1 MRKVVTAIL
10 GVVLVAGVASAQSF
24 NVPSKA
30 KGLKGEMVK
39 AFDQCTT
46 GTIGPNSSNP
56 PIVLPGCTAVVSDPG
71 CGFGSKGAGKFS
83 TGVSKTDIKVG
94 VGLSG
99 LDSGCEG
106 ETLFATA
113 DARVTTTDSTSGAST
128 LSDLQGFPVGSCTVV
143 GGKCSVKTTVETFLG
158 VGTEVFKDGQVVSIE
173 IYGVDMRRGGLRTF
187 TNGLRIGPK

>member
-10 GVVLVAGVASAQSF
+10 GVVLVAGSAMGQSF

-46 GTIGPNSSNP
+46 PTPANSSNP
-56 PIVLPGCTAVVSDPG
+56 PVVLPGCSAVVSDPV
-71 CGFGSKGAGKFS
+71 CLFGSKGAGKFS

-94 VGLSG
+94 VTLSG
-99 LDSGCEG
+99 LSAGCEG
-106 ETLFATA
+106 EALSATA
-113 DARVTTTDSTSGAST
+113 DARVTTTDSSTGAST
-128 LSDLQGFPVGSCTVV
+128 LTDLSGFPVGSCTVV

-158 VGTEVFKDGQVVSIE
+158 VGTNVFKDGQVVSIE
-173 IYGVDMRRGGLRTF
+173 IFAVDMRRGGLRTF